1 VVRNSPFKP
10 DLAVTGV
17 LYGLRSTDRSVLV
30 RYRETVCSEFG
41 TLTSPPLRENPQP
54 TPVEPRFPDG
64 DGLHGGL
71 GTGKFRFFS
80 VAVLDVVAAPFI
92 EL

>member
-1 VVRNSPFKP
+1 MVRNSPFKP

-64 DGLHGGL
+64 DQGCMVGWEL
-71 GTGKFRFFS
+71 GSFGFFLWRCWTS
-80 VAVLDVVAAPFI
+80 LPPP
-92 EL
+92 L